1 MKVLRPKLKDVVTD
15 SISNRYLVP
24 DLQRDFKWGPLQ
36 IRSLLASVIGG
47 QPIGSLLVA
56 SHILLDRDSQEDV
69 PSTTLRRV
77 GEPNKKQPAYVL
89 DGQQRLIALMSG
101 FQSPTRGNDPPW
113 VRQRVGLIWALNFDR
128 WITSLQGRPG
138 LGTDDPELI
147 ESAIQSVRRCK
158 VSRGKSSVT
167 LNSASVKCLKDAQ
180 GTPPKFVCP
189 LWYFTYDGV
198 RSPEFEKFLE
208 LFRAAYPTD
217 IDLVERII
225 WQVRQVRTFIVP
237 VIKMDSC
244 SAMRAAQIFRRIN
257 QKGEDITGADLV
269 CSQFFLHDSTL
280 RSTMREMQKQCDDG
294 LKCDSGP
301 NVSMAFAGVFEED
314 LLRMAVCAG
323 TPEGVTP
330 DVRSDRLLVAV
341 RSKDGVARIRE
352 GVSRLQVVIP
362 RVAEILNKCGVSRRD
377 KWPVD
382 ATVQALTAALA
393 YHQGIIST
401 KAKQRTSDG
410 RPDIISDARNH
421 GTWNDRLARWWWHQT
436 LLTTAS
442 SGRVTVVDLFE
453 DLHSALSGNDLSKF
467 EMRSTFED
475 YGLSGPLTA
484 CPRQG
489 SARPGQ
495 SLTLAIECLLR
506 RLGLKDFSSSLEM
519 QVVDD
524 QLDMHHLFPKDWAKR
539 KKILGVDCL
548 ANLTLM
554 SAVTNRNHIRALG
567 PREFIEQ
574 LLSQAQDQKA
584 QVVKMLVSH
593 GIEEHAYLNGDF
605 PGFIA
610 HRVAWFDAR
619 LGEIGGH

>member
-113 VRQRVGLIWALNFDR
+113 VRQRVGLIWVLNFDR
-128 WITSLQGRPG
+128 WITSLKGRPD
-138 LGTDDPELI
+138 LSPDDPELI
-147 ESAIQSVRRCK
+147 ESAIQSVRRRK
-158 VSRGKSSVT
+158 VSRGKPSIT
-167 LNSASVKCLKDAQ
+167 LNSASVDCLKKAQ
-180 GTPPKFVCP
+180 ANQPEFVCP
-189 LWYFTYDGV
+189 LWYFTYEGV
-198 RSPEFEKFLE
+198 RSPEFEKFID

-217 IDLVERII
+217 ANLVECMVS
-225 WQVRQVRTFIVP
+225 QVRKVRTFIVP

-294 LKCDSGP
+294 LDG
-301 NVSMAFAGVFEED
+301 SMAFAGVLEED

-330 DVRSDRLLVAV
+330 DIRSERLLVAV

-352 GVSRLQVVIP
+352 GISRLQVVIP
-362 RVAEILNKCGVSRRD
+362 RVAEILRLCGVSRRD

-382 ATVQALTAALA
+382 TTVQALTAALA

-401 KAKQRTSDG
+401 KANQRTLDG
-410 RPDIISDARNH
+410 RPNIISDARNH
-421 GTWNDRLARWWWHQT
+421 GTWNDRLTRWWWHQT
-436 LLTTAS
+436 LLNTMS
-442 SGRVTVVDLFE
+442 SRRVTVIDLFA
-453 DLHSALSGNDLSKF
+453 DLHVALSGNDLSKF
-467 EMRSTFED
+467 EMRPTFED
-475 YGLSGPLTA
+475 YGLNELLIS

-506 RLGLKDFSSSLEM
+506 HLSLKDFSSGLEM

-574 LLSQAQDQKA
+574 LLSQAQDRKA
-584 QVVKMLVSH
+584 QVLKMLGSH